1 MGLAARF
8 GQSHL
13 FLPLAQRGHF
23 LIRERAIA
31 ARTGY
36 PVFEMWMRAVFSTD
50 RMAAGMAELI
60 VAHFEPMPDADALI
74 KDKALTFPE
83 AFIARHG
90 FEIFQDPALQME
102 DIINAE

>member
-8 GQSHL
+8 GQSNL
-13 FLPLAQRGHF
+13 FLPLAQGGHF

-36 PVFEMWMRAVFSTD
+36 PVFEMWMRAVFSAD

-60 VAHFEPMPDADALI
+60 VAHFEPMSDADALI
-74 KDKALTFPE
+74 KDKALTFPK
-83 AFIARHG
+83 ALVARDG
-90 FEIFQDPALQME
+90 LQIFQNSALQME
-102 DIINAE
+102 DVFNAE